1 MYYSL
6 QGNLTTICILSFLQ
20 EIGLTIPFKKPSI
33 NSRLTENVLF
43 YGKKLLQNILIPE
56 SQIKLSSQVLSA
68 FVRKFTKKR
77 CVTYLAR
84 DGLAPKHE
92 EDASAVRQMLQKV
105 NHKAYSNTTSKAQS
119 GYICFRCEKQGHWA
133 NECPEGHEL
142 EWLANQNCFLCGKKG
157 HLKEACPNKISKDDH
172 FKTKLEENKPPA
184 VKPSWYQNS
193 TSLIKLLGNL
203 SVKSTSDFKCYKS
216 LSSKTSVHSDPKFYK
231 QKTAELFNVRKGENQ

>member
-20 EIGLTIPFKKPSI
+20 EIGLTMPFKTPSI
-33 NSRLTENVLF
+33 NSRLTEAFLF
-43 YGKKLLQNILIPE
+43 FWKKLLQNILIPE

-68 FVRKFTKKR
+68 FARKFRKRR

-84 DGLAPKHE
+84 DVLAPKHE
-92 EDASAVRQMLQKV
+92 EDASAVRQMLQKF

-119 GYICFRCEKQGHWA
+119 GDICFRCEKQGHWA

-157 HLKEACPNKISKDDH
+157 HLKEACPNKI
-172 FKTKLEENKPPA
+172 
-184 VKPSWYQNS
+184 
-193 TSLIKLLGNL
+193 
-203 SVKSTSDFKCYKS
+203 
-216 LSSKTSVHSDPKFYK
+216 
-231 QKTAELFNVRKGENQ
+231 